1 MYGGMVIVAFS
12 LVILVATSLRQD
24 IEKFL
29 VSKRSAQANQQVVEI
44 DRLRDKMATVDQRGS
59 AIGEA
64 EMLSMG
70 IPIGKFYI
78 QDENSD
84 PMDVNLVTKM
94 FEAARKV
101 ATTIESPTCS
111 DYANTGL
118 VTLAECQTFM
128 ASTSHFATFNDN
140 NLSFDVSD
148 NMKEKMVNS
157 TVNSMGQLQKN
168 GYLKKSD
175 AYSQKILNNITS
187 EHAKQLK
194 NKNYVAAYKIA
205 LKAVDY
211 SVFASSKMIEDT
223 SKVLIVEIDKNA
235 SFPSVFNENE
245 KTHIIRALTTVMV
258 KDEFQAS
265 MFEKTKQIPTKINI
279 AQSIV
284 DNEKKSASQAFYSG
298 KLMQDVVAQEE
309 VLPTDFEQNVA
320 DKINTINQILTQ

>member
-44 DRLRDKMATVDQRGS
+44 DRLREKMAAVDQRGS
-59 AIGEA
+59 AISEA

-84 PMDVNLVTKM
+84 PADVNLVTKM
-94 FEAARKV
+94 FEAARKI

-111 DYANTGL
+111 DYASTSL

-128 ASTSHFATFNDN
+128 ASTSHFAIFNDN

-175 AYSQKILNNITS
+175 AHSQKILSNLTT

-235 SFPSVFNENE
+235 SFPSVFSENE